1 MQVNSSVSP
10 IRKML
15 GVGSLTALVFRFL
28 VADVY
33 MGDSLA
39 RTTDKDA
46 SWHVTQINGWNAH
59 L

>member
-1 MQVNSSVSP
+1 
-10 IRKML
+10 ML